1 MGCLPYAL
9 LALPEAQW
17 HVGQLALSIVLTA
30 LVGAAA
36 IFADWSRLPR
46 WTRILPPLAYMV
58 ALAVLRNAAGGANV
72 GVGALG
78 LLPVLWLALY
88 GTRAQLVIVLA
99 ALVAFFAVPV
109 ILVGGSAYPGAGML
123 VVILFGSVA
132 GVVGVTVHGL
142 VDRIR
147 AQAEER
153 AELMARLSELAHT
166 DPLTGL
172 PNRRAW
178 TAELERALQR
188 ARRTAEPLTLAMLD
202 LDDFKAF
209 NDTFGHGSGDRLL
222 EQTADAL
229 RAQLRPDDVIA
240 RLGGDEFAILLPDC
254 DAGGAAVVLK
264 RLLAAAPTRQT
275 YSIGL
280 GHFDGTQSAAALLH
294 DADVA
299 LYGVKHGAPA
309 ASATGALRSA
319 TAASR

>member
-9 LALPEAQW
+9 IALPEAQW
-17 HVGQLALSIVLTA
+17 HVDQLVLSIVLTA
-30 LVGAAA
+30 LVGATAM
-36 IFADWSRLPR
+36 FADWARLPR
-46 WTRILPPLAYMV
+46 WTRILPPLLYMV
-58 ALAVLRNAAGGANV
+58 ALAVLRNAAGGTNL
-72 GVGALG
+72 GVGALA

-88 GTRAQLVIVLA
+88 GTRPQLVIVLA
-99 ALVAFFAVPV
+99 ALVAFFVVPV
-109 ILVGGSAYPGAGML
+109 ILVGGSAYPDAGLL
-123 VVILFGSVA
+123 VVILFASVA
-132 GVVGVTVHGL
+132 GVVGVTVHDL

-147 AQAEER
+147 AQAQER

-178 TAELERALQR
+178 ADELERALQR
-188 ARRTAEPLTLAMLD
+188 ARRTGEPLTLAMLD

-209 NDTFGHGSGDRLL
+209 NDTFGHAGGDRLL

-280 GHFDGTQSAAALLH
+280 GHFDGSQSAAALLH
-294 DADVA
+294 EADVA
-299 LYGVKHGAPA
+299 LYDVKHGAPA
-309 ASATGALRSA
+309 GSGVSARWSA
-319 TAASR
+319 TAALR